1 MGMVCTKFCVY
12 QNSLHFSELTGA
24 HVDLNE
30 CLFFKYCLWNDAC
43 MKGLV
48 IPGVYLR
55 FQLSLLVL
63 FTLPTELNCIAF
75 EIN

>member
-1 MGMVCTKFCVY
+1 
-12 QNSLHFSELTGA
+12 
-24 HVDLNE
+24 
-30 CLFFKYCLWNDAC
+30 

-75 EIN
+75 EMNYIEFLDLNVNHYCTM